1 MEFIGKGCINHLKEC
16 VKKDTLLFI
25 QNGNL
30 NRFKNVLSP
39 LLKQSNVTYYTEIS
53 ANPKR
58 EEIQKAQ
65 NALQDNKYDTIVAFG
80 GGSVIDFAKAFRFY
94 NNNHVPLIAIPT
106 TAGTGSE
113 TTQFAVVYVNGV
125 KTSLDDISILP
136 DVAIVD
142 SQFIENA
149 PQYLKASCAMDA
161 YCQAIESY
169 WAKKATEES
178 KQYALQAIELCREY
192 LLEAVMSNHA
202 ETNEKMALAAHLAGK
217 AINISRTTAAHALSY
232 KITSKYGIP
241 HGHAVAL
248 SISGLFE
255 QNIEVLSQD
264 SQRILLQTIQIN
276 KLNIKTYFHNLLS
289 DIGLEYNLEK
299 LGISDIDEIVDSVN
313 LQRLSNNP
321 RNLSR
326 EDLLKL
332 FQEK

>member
-1 MEFIGKGCINHLKEC
+1 MDFIGKGCVNHLKEC

-30 NRFKNVLSP
+30 NRFKNVLLP
-39 LLKQSNVTYYTEIS
+39 LLEKTHVIYYTEIS
-53 ANPKR
+53 ANPKH

-65 NALQDNKYDTIVAFG
+65 NILQDNKYDTIVAFG

-94 NNNHVPLIAIPT
+94 NNNHVPLVAVPT

-169 WAKKATEES
+169 WAKKATDES
-178 KQYALQAIELCREY
+178 KKYALQAIELCRKY
-192 LLEAVMSNHA
+192 LLEAVVTNHTEA
-202 ETNEKMALAAHLAGK
+202 NEKMSLAAHLAGK

-232 KITSKYGIP
+232 KVTSKYGIP

-248 SISGLFE
+248 SIAGLFE
-255 QNIEVLSQD
+255 QNIEALSCEEQNA
-264 SQRILLQTIQIN
+264 LFYAMQIN
-276 KLNIKTYFHNLLS
+276 KADIRSYFHKLMS
-289 DIGLEYNLEK
+289 EIGLEYNLEK
-299 LGISDIDEIVDSVN
+299 LGITAVDEIVDSVN
-313 LQRLSNNP
+313 MQRLSNNP
-321 RNLSR
+321 KNLSR
-326 EDLLKL
+326 ENLIRILK
-332 FQEK
+332 